1 MFRIKDIVGLLFYAF
16 TLSACGGGGDSPS
29 TAPTPASTAEGLW
42 NGTTS
47 SGRTGDA
54 LVLDDGTYWVIYSLV
69 GNSSVI
75 AGAAQGNSASNNGTF
90 SSSDGIDFNLEGFG
104 INSFSLSGTYTPKSK
119 LSGTITYPSNTSY
132 TFTGTYDTDY
142 DLTPSL
148 ATIAGTY
155 VGTAATLGG
164 IESATATITDTGAM
178 SGRGASGCTYTGNAS
193 ARPNGNVYNISVTF
207 EGGICSNGTATVTG
221 VAYFNAKTNQLIA
234 AALNS
239 DRTNGFLGEG
249 IKQ

>member
-1 MFRIKDIVGLLFYAF
+1 MSRNKDIVGLLIVAWAVA
-16 TLSACGGGGDSPS
+16 ACGGGGSTS
-29 TAPTPASTAEGLW
+29 TAVSTAEGLW
-42 NGTTS
+42 NGTIS
-47 SGRTGDA
+47 SGRTADA

-75 AGAAQGNSASNNGTF
+75 AGAAQGNGTSNNGTF
-90 SSSDGIDFNLEGFG
+90 SSSNGIDFNLEGFG
-104 INSFSLSGTYTPKSK
+104 INPFTLSSSYTAKST
-119 LSGTITYPSNTSY
+119 LSGTITYPSSTAY
-132 TFTGTYDTDY
+132 TFKATYDTDY
-142 DLTPSL
+142 DFMPSL

-164 IESATATITDTGAM
+164 IESATLTVSGTGAM
-178 SGRGASGCTYTGNAS
+178 SGRSATGCTYTGTAS
-193 ARPNGNVYNISVTF
+193 LRPKGNVYNISVTF